1 MKPTDEKIARDYKLW
16 VKLVHDEIP
25 DGEFYKMTVKEKLEI
40 IAEIRHKKK
49 GVGWSGHHFL
59 GKGARKSTLVGLQ
72 SLLRS
77 NHCSCSIGLKILRWI
92 ALI

>member
-49 GVGWSGHHFL
+49 GVG
-59 GKGARKSTLVGLQ
+59 
-72 SLLRS
+72 
-77 NHCSCSIGLKILRWI
+77 
-92 ALI
+92 